1 MASIMTY
8 NNIFKLSNNTKDK
21 DNKNKLKKIKEILN
35 EMKLNLDFFF
45 YKSTLISNLPSITKN
60 GIILYN
66 LYIYINTTFKYELR
80 IFINKYIKIKY
91 EIIELYKSIRNEC
104 IKFHK
109 LSNGPNIL
117 NILNVRFE
125 SFKNALYR
133 ELNSQYKTDLKNGK
147 IAKDTDYDNL
157 FTVEK
162 KNSFYREEEIP
173 FPDNDLN
180 DKSYIYK
187 QKDNFSRN
195 TKIINSL
202 YKKALLSIKEK
213 TKGENLK
220 TAIDNMI
227 KMEEVYRIFMVY
239 SCINIRLNSSVFK
252 QIVYNRIKATN
263 VIINEKITDIE
274 KNVNTFNIKIKN
286 LLDTYINNILQYY
299 DSNYKDT
306 FAKIIYDIF
315 LLDIESFT
323 DKNKTTKKTTKSD
336 KNEYLK
342 LFNKNI
348 NINLKIP
355 RELELQ
361 IKSYDWK
368 IFIEGL
374 LLQGPND
381 IIKYDKNL
389 IYISFNKIFDK
400 LKFKILSYEYDIL
413 NIIEYFKI
421 LNIFYSKSKSKSKSK
436 SEYIYDIK
444 NYYNILFVLITNILL
459 TFSEIINI
467 LLYYLDNIT
476 KYYPITKDIFKIK
489 YKFGPIYII
498 NNNNSEKDY
507 INNDEFL
514 QCDKDNSHN
523 YEKDDYVNYDTDGVI
538 DITELIEDS
547 EEDKNEHDYIF
558 YNKDINK
565 IFNELLCIFI
575 IPRLLLINSIYK
587 KEPIK
592 IKLYY
597 FSHFKC

>member
-1 MASIMTY
+1 MASTTTY
-8 NNIFKLSNNTKDK
+8 NNIFKLSNNTNDK
-21 DNKNKLKKIKEILN
+21 DNKNKLIKIKEILN
-35 EMKLNLDFFF
+35 EMKLNLDIFF

-60 GIILYN
+60 GIILYD
-66 LYIYINTTFKYELR
+66 LYIYINTTFKNELR

-91 EIIELYKSIRNEC
+91 EIIELYKSIRNEN
-104 IKFHK
+104 IKIHK
-109 LSNGPNIL
+109 IHNRSHI
-117 NILNVRFE
+117 INVLDLRFE
-125 SFKNALYR
+125 SFKNALYI
-133 ELNSQYKTDLKNGK
+133 EFISQYNTDLRSGNIKGTITKKEHDLLKEVEKKNSLK
-147 IAKDTDYDNL
+147 E
-157 FTVEK
+157 VEK

-180 DKSYIYK
+180 DKSFIYIK
-187 QKDNFSRN
+187 KNNFSRN
-195 TKIINSL
+195 TKIIDRL
-202 YKKALLSIKEK
+202 YKEALLSIKKK
-213 TKGENLK
+213 TNGENLK
-220 TAIDNMI
+220 TAIDNML

-239 SCINIRLNSSVFK
+239 TTINIRLDSPEFK
-252 QIVYNRIKATN
+252 KIVYKRINDTN
-263 VIINEKITDIE
+263 VIINTKIKEIETD
-274 KNVNTFNIKIKN
+274 VNIFNSNIKI
-286 LLDTYINNILQYY
+286 LLDTYITNILQYY
-299 DSNYKDT
+299 DSIYKDK
-306 FAKIIYDIF
+306 FAKIIHDIF

-323 DKNKTTKKTTKSD
+323 DKTKTIKKTIKSA

-342 LFNKNI
+342 LFNNTI
-348 NINLKIP
+348 NIELKIP

-361 IKSYDWK
+361 IKKYEWK
-368 IFIEGL
+368 KFIDGL

-400 LKFKILSYEYDIL
+400 LKFRILTYEYDIL

-421 LNIFYSKSKSKSKSK
+421 LNIFYSE

-444 NYYNILFVLITNILL
+444 NHYNILFVLITNILL

-467 LLYYLDNIT
+467 LLYYLDR
-476 KYYPITKDIFKIK
+476 DIDPQFKIK
-489 YKFGPIYII
+489 YKFGPIHII
-498 NNNNSEKDY
+498 NIDDSEKDY
-507 INNDEFL
+507 INDDKFL
-514 QCDKDNSHN
+514 QCDKDNYHN
-523 YEKDDYVNYDTDGVI
+523 YKKDDYVNYDTDGKINIKVP
-538 DITELIEDS
+538 IEDS

-558 YNKDINK
+558 NNKDINK